1 MRCRHS
7 SHTWWWSAESVD
19 DARRQYLGRLEK
31 VGYAPCFM
39 PDGTPCSVTASGTS
53 PDRVFI
59 VSLPKAGTYLAAEV
73 MAALGVQSSRLHVD
87 DGWVSDFRQY
97 RKGTKM
103 WKYQFE
109 MPVED
114 ALALVQPGQ
123 FAVGHLPCSAAVR
136 RALDGFSQVF
146 IFRELRHVFMSWGR
160 FVIAEEMDG
169 RATEAART
177 LPDGPERVHWVL
189 NLKSSEWLAS
199 TCRDMVAWRRAPGVL
214 PIRFE
219 DLVGENG
226 ADAQDRAVDALARH
240 LRLPFDE
247 GARRAARACVGA
259 DTLTWSGSRSGLDTY
274 WDGKLEDWFRS
285 VGGPE
290 LNIALGYAEG
300 SAKAP

>member
-1 MRCRHS
+1 M
-7 SHTWWWSAESVD
+7 D
-19 DARRQYLGRLEK
+19 DVRRDYLGRLEK

-39 PDGTPCSVTASGTS
+39 PDGAPCSVTHVGIA
-53 PDRVFI
+53 PARVFI
-59 VSLPKAGTYLAAEV
+59 VSIPKAGTYLAAEV
-73 MAALGVQSSRLHVD
+73 MEALGVQSTKLHVD

-123 FAVGHLPCSAAVR
+123 FAVGHIPCSEQVWS
-136 RALDGFSQVF
+136 ALEGFSRVF
-146 IFRELRHVFMSWGR
+146 IFRELRHAFMSWGR
-160 FVIAEEMDG
+160 FVIAEDMDE
-169 RATEAART
+169 RAAEAAQT
-177 LPDGPERVHWVL
+177 IPEGPERVRWAL
-189 NLKSSEWLAS
+189 NLKSSEWLVS

-219 DLVGENG
+219 DLVGDNG
-226 ADAQDRAVDALARH
+226 SDAQDRVINALARH

-247 GARRAARACVGA
+247 DARRAARACVGA
-259 DTLTWSGSRSGLDTY
+259 ETLTWSGSRSVLGFH
-274 WDGKLEDWFRS
+274 WDGRLEEWFQS

-290 LNIALGYAEG
+290 LNISLGYAEE
-300 SAKAP
+300 SATAP